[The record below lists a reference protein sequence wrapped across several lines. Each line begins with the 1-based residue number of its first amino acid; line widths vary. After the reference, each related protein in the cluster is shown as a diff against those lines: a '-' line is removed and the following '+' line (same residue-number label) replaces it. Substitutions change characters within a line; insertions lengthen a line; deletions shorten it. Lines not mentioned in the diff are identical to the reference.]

1 MTVESNLNE
10 SLMSNASRRANT
22 TILLD
27 PSNHDDATWILTSA
41 FIIFTMQSGK
51 STYLY
56 FGLIRCFTLLRSF
69 LNYFCY
75 FSVRYSLTFSF
86 LFIRCR
92 FRPLGKRI
100 CVSEK
105 RSKYN
110 GKKCRRCHFWRLDLL
125 DVWLWLSFWRLCTT
139 VKSILRMG

>member
-1 MTVESNLNE
+1 MTVESNFNE

-22 TILLD
+22 TTLS
-27 PSNHDDATWILTSA
+27 SNHDDATWILTSA
-41 FIIFTMQSGK
+41 FIIFTMQSGE

-56 FGLIRCFTLLRSF
+56 FCFIRCFTSFCSF

-75 FSVRYSLTFSF
+75 FSVRYSLAFSF
-86 LFIRCR
+86 SINRCR
-92 FRPLGKRI
+92 FRPLGKWIR
-100 CVSEK
+100 VSEK

-110 GKKCRRCHFWRLDLL
+110 GKKCRRCHFWRFDIL

-139 VKSILRMG
+139 VKSILWMG